1 MSCQLHACMHEYYL
15 ESISLTM
22 LLPILILQRPSGK
35 LKSKTVHAQIQRC
48 LGYRQLEI
56 LILWWLRG
64 VPSKKCL
71 SFHSRP
77 NYSQLSRS
85 FSNLMFH
92 GKVRAALRLPSE
104 SAAIVKPLS
113 LDSILPSGKSVR
125 EVLWDNHPSNFL
137 LPFLHSD
144 GIGPKPG
151 FYLHPILQ
159 VWRFITLSRSVLSVS
174 NFHLLFNKYMI
185 KLCKHS
191 IVWHGIRLKLNNW
204 MCVEAWLCQ
213 IRLHAYIHSF
223 ESKWI
228 FLCRTIPSISTVLD
242 TLINAKFLP
251 MFTEKLWHLLNLS
264 IREGG
269 LGLSAGAV
277 L

>member
-137 LPFLHSD
+137 LPLLHMWR
-144 GIGPKPG
+144 G
-151 FYLHPILQ
+151 FTKTRLLL
-159 VWRFITLSRSVLSVS
+159 TS
-174 NFHLLFNKYMI
+174 NFT
-185 KLCKHS
+185 
-191 IVWHGIRLKLNNW
+191 GLKIHNSEQK
-204 MCVEAWLCQ
+204 CV
-213 IRLHAYIHSF
+213 ISF
-223 ESKWI
+223 
-228 FLCRTIPSISTVLD
+228 
-242 TLINAKFLP
+242 KFSP
-251 MFTEKLWHLLNLS
+251 P
-264 IREGG
+264 
-269 LGLSAGAV
+269 V
-277 L
+277 